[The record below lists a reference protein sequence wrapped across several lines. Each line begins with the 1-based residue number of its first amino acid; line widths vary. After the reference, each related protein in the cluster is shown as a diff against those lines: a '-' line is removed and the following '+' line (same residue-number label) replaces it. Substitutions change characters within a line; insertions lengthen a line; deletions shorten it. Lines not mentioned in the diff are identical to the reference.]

1 MSNPTIT
8 PKAIIKQYGGTPNHY
23 LVSADWSSAGVDRP
37 VSSGLVVNGK
47 KLAERLARAIEDG
60 VACTYRGIKT
70 DIDGLTYVDQ
80 AHNVMARRANA
91 DLKRLGY

>member
-8 PKAIIKQYGGTPNHY
+8 PKAIVEPYEGNLFK
-23 LVSADWSSAGVDRP
+23 VSADWSVTGVDRP
-37 VSSGLVVNGK
+37 VSSSQVVNGK

-70 DIDGLTYVDQ
+70 DVNGKTYVDQ

-91 DLKRLGY
+91 DLTKLGY